1 VGRSFKVLGVLLQRT
16 GPYVLLEL
24 LLPGGT
30 LFALLLYFY
39 RRQSIDCAPGAPSG
53 VGGRMLDRLRALAP
67 QMLRF
72 ASAHARGCARDGLEP
87 LAMARVRCSCNAGAC

>member
-1 VGRSFKVLGVLLQRT
+1 VVLQRT

-30 LFALLLYFY
+30 LFALLLYLY
-39 RRQSIDCAPGAPSG
+39 RRQAIGCTPVAAPSFA
-53 VGGRMLDRLRALAP
+53 GRLLGKIRALDMVLP
-67 QMLRF
+67 TFRL
-72 ASAHARGCARDGLEP
+72 ASAHVRGCARDGLEP